1 MLSKTKKH
9 LSIFLALVMV
19 MHSSASLT
27 SCSKKDVSS
36 TGEISSL
43 SDPVT
48 GSNSDPEG
56 TTDSSDTAS
65 SSQGHDTSDATSQ
78 GSSTDATETTSA
90 PRDPD
95 HYYSQIDD
103 GIATEIVDQ
112 GKDGNCWAISAL
124 ASMRTNFL
132 ITYSED
138 LDLTIDDVTF
148 ATVSAEKEEG
158 LRMRKSGT
166 EKETGGLPIYVCWAM
181 ANGCDGYT
189 VTEYTLLYE
198 SAQEPDLHN
207 TYVTNLA
214 TKEQV
219 KALIRNKGAVIV
231 LLHDGKGEVEG
242 DDYFAIYD
250 SASSRRK
257 DAEDGELSQ
266 NYFTHA
272 AVIVGWDDD
281 FPKENFSKSGSSK
294 KGSSIPEE
302 DGAWLLQNSG
312 GTDWGDGG
320 FAWVSYE
327 SAILFDGVMTVTDK
341 YTDVL
346 SYDVGALCGI
356 RTGEETVVA
365 NVYHH
370 EGTLTAVGTY
380 VGIDAEE
387 PTKQGFSSMTDTS
400 ITIEIRD
407 ASMQEIFATKDFE
420 PEFFGYY
427 VVELDDPV
435 EVSDFA
441 VVVRYGSAAPVEAE
455 MPGGSGSRH
464 NTSNR
469 EYITTIEEGQSF
481 VYLDGE
487 WLDLADPET
496 QEALGIDYA
505 PHNCC
510 IKALFEDG

>member
-1 MLSKTKKH
+1 MQKKTKKNMSM
-9 LSIFLALVMV
+9 LLAFVMALPGC
-19 MHSSASLT
+19 ASLT
-27 SCSKKDVSS
+27 SCSKKEVSS
-36 TGEISSL
+36 TEDISSL
-43 SDPVT
+43 SDPET
-48 GSNSDPEG
+48 GSTSDPGES
-56 TTDSSDTAS
+56 TDSSDSTS
-65 SSQGHDTSDATSQ
+65 SSQGNGASATTSQESSSDAM
-78 GSSTDATETTSA
+78 ETTSA

-95 HYYSQIDD
+95 RYYSQIDE
-103 GIATEIVDQ
+103 GVVTEIVDQ

-124 ASMRTNFL
+124 ESMKTNFL

-138 LDLTIDDVTF
+138 MDLTIDDVTY

-166 EKETGGLPIYVCWAM
+166 EKEIGGLPIYVCWAM

-189 VTEYTLLYE
+189 MTEYSLLYE
-198 SAQEPDLHN
+198 QEQN
-207 TYVTNLA
+207 SSRVTNLA

-219 KALIRNKGAVIV
+219 KELIRNKGAVIV
-231 LLHDGKGEVEG
+231 LLQDGKGEVEG

-250 SASSRRK
+250 SASFNRK
-257 DAEDGELSQ
+257 YSKDGELSQ
-266 NYFTHA
+266 EYYTHA
-272 AVIVGWDDD
+272 AVIIGWDDD
-281 FPKENFSKSGSSK
+281 FPKEKFAQSGNGR
-294 KGSSIPEE
+294 KGSEMPEE

-327 SAILFDGVMTVTDK
+327 STILFNGVMTVTDK

-380 VGIDAEE
+380 VGMDSEE
-387 PTKQGFSSMTDTS
+387 PVKQGFCSMTDTS

-407 ASMQEIFATKDFE
+407 ASMQEILATKDFE

-427 VVELDDPV
+427 VVELDEPV

-455 MPGGSGSRH
+455 IPGNSESRH

-481 VYLDGE
+481 VYLDGQ
-487 WLDLADPET
+487 WLDLSDTTT
-496 QEALGIDYA
+496 QEALGIYYA

-510 IKALFEDG
+510 IKALFEG